1 MSSRVTNAEAVVRIV
16 SRVGELADEQG
27 LQQLKVSTETDG
39 TTTFQHGDISVHL
52 FEADRE
58 LQVRGPGSARAAQ
71 IDPDADST
79 GQLKEA
85 AVGGGAETIVA
96 ILRSRFPA

>member
-1 MSSRVTNAEAVVRIV
+1 MTNAEAVVRIV
-16 SRVGELADEQG
+16 SRVGELAGERG
-27 LQQLKVSTETDG
+27 LERLKISTETDG
-39 TTTFQHGDISVHL
+39 TTTFQSGDTSVHL

-85 AVGGGAETIVA
+85 AVGNGAETIVGF
-96 ILRSRFPA
+96 LRSGFSS